1 MIDVII
7 VFVALVVLMY
17 LAYRGIT
24 LLILAP
30 AIAVLAA
37 IMTGGLPPLAA
48 FTQIFMSNMGDFI
61 IAFFPLFLLGAI
73 FGKLMDDSGSAAAI
87 ANTVIR
93 WLGPEQAILAVVL
106 CCAVLTYGGVSLFV
120 VAFAIYPVAASLFRD
135 ADIPKRLI
143 PASMALGSF
152 TFTMSALPGS
162 PAIQNAIPMPFF
174 GTTAFAAPGLG
185 ITAAL
190 IMLGFGMWWLNRQS
204 ARSAASGEGYGDH
217 DDVVPDSDLMMR
229 EGAVRDGYDIRE
241 LPLGTPTET
250 APPSFAVAVAPVV
263 VVVLVNFLFIQLVVP
278 AMNTSYLAQP
288 KFGATDIDAVRGVW
302 AIIVAL
308 LTAILLIVALNWP
321 RFASLRASL
330 DEGANASVLPI
341 AATASLVGFGAVIA
355 ALPAFELISD
365 ALLALGDANPLLSL
379 AVAVNILSAVTGSAS
394 GGMSIALEA
403 LGPTYVQLA
412 EAQNISLEAMH
423 RITSISSGALDTL
436 PHNGAVITVL
446 SICKLDHKQ
455 AYGDML
461 AVAIAGPM
469 LALAAIVTVASVFGS
484 F

>member
-1 MIDVII
+1 MGVITI
-7 VFVALVVLMY
+7 LIALVVLMY

-30 AIAVLAA
+30 LMAVFAA
-37 IMTGGLPPLAA
+37 ALSGGLPLLAA
-48 FTQIFMSNMGDFI
+48 YTQIFMVNMGEFI
-61 IAFFPLFLLGAI
+61 IAFFPLFLLGAV
-73 FGKLMDDSGSAAAI
+73 FGKLMDDSGSAKAI
-87 ANTVIR
+87 ADGIIR
-93 WLGPEQAILAVVL
+93 WLGAEQAILAVVL

-135 ADIPKRLI
+135 GNIPKRLI
-143 PASMALGSF
+143 PATMALGAF

-185 ITAAL
+185 ITAAV
-190 IMLGFGMWWLNRQS
+190 IMLLFGMWWLNRQLAA
-204 ARSAASGEGYGDH
+204 ARRASEGYGAH
-217 DDVVPDSDLMMR
+217 DDAVPDSSIGMT
-229 EGAVRDGYDIRE
+229 EGANREGYDIRDLDVAE
-241 LPLGTPTET
+241 EKT
-250 APPSFAVAVAPVV
+250 AGLPSFALAVAPVV
-263 VVVLVNFLFIQLVVP
+263 AVVLINFLFVQFVVP
-278 AMNTSYLAQP
+278 VMDTSYLSQP

-308 LTAILLIVALNWP
+308 LSAIVLLVALNWP
-321 RFASLRASL
+321 RFESFQSSL
-330 DEGANASVLPI
+330 DQGANASVIPI
-341 AATASLVGFGAVIA
+341 ANTASLVGFGAVIA
-355 ALPAFELISD
+355 ALPAFQTISD
-365 ALLALGDANPLLSL
+365 ALLSLGEANPLLSL
-379 AVAVNILSAVTGSAS
+379 AIAVNILSAVTGSAS

-423 RITSISSGALDTL
+423 RVTSISSGALDTL

-446 SICKLDHKQ
+446 SICGLTHKE
-455 AYGDML
+455 AYRDMFM
-461 AVAIAGPM
+461 VAIAGPM
-469 LALAAIVTVASVFGS
+469 IALACIIALATVFGS

>member
-1 MIDVII
+1 MIDVVI
-7 VFVALVVLMY
+7 VLLALVLLMY

-30 AIAVLAA
+30 AIAVLVSVV
-37 IMTGGLPPLAA
+37 TGGLPALAA
-48 FTQIFMSNMGDFI
+48 YTQIFMSNMGGFI

-73 FGKLMDDSGSAAAI
+73 FGKLMDDSGSAAVI

-143 PASMALGSF
+143 PASLALGSF
-152 TFTMSALPGS
+152 SFTMSALPGS

-185 ITAAL
+185 TIAAL
-190 IMLGFGMWWLNRQS
+190 IMFGFGMWWLNRQR
-204 ARSAASGEGYGDH
+204 ARSAARGEGYGEH
-217 DDVVPDSDLMMR
+217 DDAVPKSDLMMR

-241 LPLGTPTET
+241 LPLGTPTQ
-250 APPSFAVAVAPVV
+250 APSPTFVAAILPVV
-263 VVVLVNFLFIQLVVP
+263 VVVLVNLLFIQFVVP
-278 AMNTSYLAQP
+278 LMDTAYLAQP

-308 LTAILLIVALNWP
+308 LAAILFIVALNWS
-321 RFASLRASL
+321 RFADFQASL

-355 ALPAFELISD
+355 ALPAFQVISD
-365 ALLALGDANPLLSL
+365 ALLALGDLNPLVSL
-379 AVAVNILSAVTGSAS
+379 AAAVNLLSAITGSAS

-412 EAQNISLEAMH
+412 QAQNISLEAMH
-423 RITSISSGALDTL
+423 RVTSIASGTLDVL

-446 SICKLDHKQ
+446 SICKLDHRQ
-455 AYGDML
+455 AYGTIF
-461 AVAIAGPM
+461 AVAIVGPM
-469 LALAAIVTVASVFGS
+469 IALVAVVVLASVFGG

>member
-204 ARSAASGEGYGDH
+204 ARAAASGEGYGDH

>member
-1 MIDVII
+1 MIDVVI
-7 VFVALVVLMY
+7 VFLALVLLMY

-30 AIAVLAA
+30 GIAVLAA
-37 IMTGGLPPLAA
+37 IITGGLPALGAY
-48 FTQIFMSNMGDFI
+48 TQIFMSNMGDFI

-87 ANTVIR
+87 ASTVIR

-185 ITAAL
+185 ILAAL
-190 IMLGFGMWWLNRQS
+190 IMLGFGMWWLNRQRTR
-204 ARSAASGEGYGDH
+204 ATMQGEGYGEH
-217 DDVVPDSDLMMR
+217 DDAVPESDLVMR

-241 LPLGTPTET
+241 LPLGTPTD
-250 APPSFAVAVAPVV
+250 AVPPPFAFAIAPVV
-263 VVVLVNFLFIQLVVP
+263 LVVLVNFLFIQFIVP
-278 AMNTSYLAQP
+278 ALDTSYLAQP
-288 KFGATDIDAVRGVW
+288 KFGATDIDAVRGIW

-308 LTAILLIVALNWP
+308 LAAILLIAALNWS
-321 RFASLRASL
+321 RFTSLQASL
-330 DEGANASVLPI
+330 DEGANASILPI

-355 ALPAFELISD
+355 ALPAFQLISD
-365 ALLALGDANPLLSL
+365 ALLALGDANPLVSL
-379 AVAVNILSAVTGSAS
+379 ALAVNILSAVTGSAS

-403 LGPTYVQLA
+403 LGSTYVQLA
-412 EAQNISLEAMH
+412 AAQDISLEAMH

-455 AYGDML
+455 AYGDMFV
-461 AVAIAGPM
+461 VAIAGPM
-469 LALAAIVTVASVFGS
+469 VALVAVVALASAVGGF
-484 F
+484 

>member
-1 MIDVII
+1 MIGVLTVI
-7 VFVALVVLMY
+7 VALILLMY

-30 AIAVLAA
+30 AMAVLAA
-37 IMTGGLPPLAA
+37 ALSGGVPLLASY
-48 FTQIFMSNMGDFI
+48 TQIFMSNMGDFI

-73 FGKLMDDSGSAAAI
+73 FGKLMDDSGSAASI
-87 ANTVIR
+87 ANAIIK
-93 WLGPEQAILAVVL
+93 WLGADQAILAVVL

-135 ADIPKRLI
+135 ANVPKRLI
-143 PASMALGSF
+143 PASMALGAF

-185 ITAAL
+185 IIAAL
-190 IMLGFGMWWLNRQS
+190 IMLLFGMWWLNRQRAFAQAS
-204 ARSAASGEGYGDH
+204 AEGYGIH
-217 DDVVPDSDLMMR
+217 DDAVPASDLEMR
-229 EGAVRDGYDIRE
+229 EGALRDGYDIRE
-241 LPLGTPTET
+241 LEHERTEET
-250 APPSFAVAVAPVV
+250 NLPSFAPAVAPVIA
-263 VVVLVNFLFIQLVVP
+263 VVLVNFLFVQFVVP
-278 AMNTSYLAQP
+278 TMDTSYLSEP
-288 KFGATDIDAVRGVW
+288 KFGSTDIDAVRGLW

-308 LTAILLIVALNWP
+308 LAAILLIVALNWS
-321 RFASLRASL
+321 RLKSLQATL

-341 AATASLVGFGAVIA
+341 ANTASLVGFGAVIA
-355 ALPAFELISD
+355 ALPAFQMISD
-365 ALLALGDANPLLSL
+365 ALLSLGEANPLLSL
-379 AVAVNILSAVTGSAS
+379 AIAVNILSAVTGSAS
-394 GGMSIALEA
+394 GGMSIALDV
-403 LGPTYVQLA
+403 LGPTYVKLA

-446 SICKLDHKQ
+446 NICKLDHKQ
-455 AYGDML
+455 AYGDMF
-461 AVAIAGPM
+461 V
-469 LALAAIVTVASVFGS
+469 AAIVGPMIALACVVLLASVFGG

>member
-1 MIDVII
+1 MGVLTILI
-7 VFVALVVLMY
+7 ALGLLMY

-30 AIAVLAA
+30 AMAILAA
-37 IMTGGLPPLAA
+37 ALSGGLPLFAA
-48 FTQIFMSNMGDFI
+48 YTQIFMSNMGDFI

-73 FGKLMDDSGSAAAI
+73 FGKLMDDSGSAKSIADAI
-87 ANTVIR
+87 IR
-93 WLGPEQAILAVVL
+93 WLGAEQAILAVVL

-135 ADIPKRLI
+135 ANIPKRLI
-143 PASMALGSF
+143 PASMALGAF

-185 ITAAL
+185 IIAAV
-190 IMLGFGMWWLNRQS
+190 IMLTFGIWWLSQQL
-204 ARSAASGEGYGDH
+204 ALAHSGNEGYGNH
-217 DDVVPDSDLMMR
+217 DDAVPESDLEIR
-229 EGAVRDGYDIRE
+229 EGALRDGYDIRE
-241 LPLGTPTET
+241 LEHDRSQQTALPT
-250 APPSFAVAVAPVV
+250 FASAIAPVIA
-263 VVVLVNFLFIQLVVP
+263 VVLVNLLFVQFIVP
-278 AMNTSYLAQP
+278 LMDTSYLSQP
-288 KFGATDIDAVRGVW
+288 KFGSTDIDAVRGVW
-302 AIIVAL
+302 AIIAAL
-308 LTAILLIVALNWP
+308 LVAILLLVALNWS
-321 RFASLRASL
+321 RFESLQASL
-330 DEGANASVLPI
+330 DQGANASVLPI
-341 AATASLVGFGAVIA
+341 ANTASLVGFGAVIA
-355 ALPAFELISD
+355 ALPAFQTISE
-365 ALLALGDANPLLSL
+365 ALVSLGEANPLLSL

-423 RITSISSGALDTL
+423 RVTSISSGALDTL

-446 SICKLDHKQ
+446 SICKLNHKQ
-455 AYGDML
+455 SYRDMFV
-461 AVAIAGPM
+461 VAIVGPM
-469 LALAAIVTVASVFGS
+469 FALAGIILLASVFGG

>member
-1 MIDVII
+1 MGVLTIL
-7 VFVALVVLMY
+7 VALVLLMY
-17 LAYRGIT
+17 LAFRGIT

-30 AIAVLAA
+30 AMAVFAA
-37 IMTGGLPPLAA
+37 ALSGGLPLLAA
-48 FTQIFMSNMGDFI
+48 YTQIFMTNMGEFI

-73 FGKLMDDSGSAAAI
+73 FGKLMDDSGSAKAI
-87 ANTVIR
+87 ADNIIR
-93 WLGPEQAILAVVL
+93 WLGAEQAILAVVL

-135 ADIPKRLI
+135 GNIPKRLI
-143 PASMALGSF
+143 PASMALGAF

-190 IMLGFGMWWLNRQS
+190 IMMLFGMWWLNRQLAA
-204 ARSAASGEGYGDH
+204 ARSAKEGYGAH
-217 DDVVPDSDLMMR
+217 DDAIPDSSIGMT
-229 EGAVRDGYDIRE
+229 EGAIRDGYDIRDLDVSE
-241 LPLGTPTET
+241 ERKDDLPNF
-250 APPSFAVAVAPVV
+250 SVAVAPVV
-263 VVVLVNFLFIQLVVP
+263 AVVLINFLFVQFIVP
-278 AMNTSYLAQP
+278 LMDTSYLSQP

-308 LTAILLIVALNWP
+308 LSAILLLVGLNWR
-321 RFASLRASL
+321 RFDGLQASL
-330 DEGANASVLPI
+330 DQGANASVIPI
-341 AATASLVGFGAVIA
+341 ANTASLVGFGAVIA
-355 ALPAFELISD
+355 ALPAFQTISN
-365 ALLALGDANPLLSL
+365 ALLSLGEANPLLSL
-379 AVAVNILSAVTGSAS
+379 AIAVNILSAVTGSAS

-423 RITSISSGALDTL
+423 RVTSISSGALDTL

-446 SICKLDHKQ
+446 SICGLSHKE
-455 AYGDML
+455 AYRDMFM
-461 AVAIAGPM
+461 VAIVGPM
-469 LALAAIVTVASVFGS
+469 IALAFIIALASVFGS

>member
-1 MIDVII
+1 MDVLI
-7 VFVALVVLMY
+7 VFLALVLLMY

-30 AIAVLAA
+30 GIAVLTALV
-37 IMTGGLPPLAA
+37 TGGLPVLAA
-48 FTQIFMSNMGDFI
+48 YTQIFMSNMGDFI

-73 FGKLMDDSGSAAAI
+73 FGKLMDDSGSATAI

-120 VAFAIYPVAASLFRD
+120 VAFAIYPIAASLFRD

-143 PASMALGSF
+143 PASLALGSF
-152 TFTMSALPGS
+152 SFTMSALPGS

-185 ITAAL
+185 IIAAL
-190 IMLGFGMWWLNRQS
+190 IMLAFGMWWLNRQR
-204 ARSAASGEGYGDH
+204 ARAGSRGEGYGEH
-217 DDVVPDSDLMMR
+217 DDAVPESDLMMR

-241 LPLGTPTET
+241 LPLGTPTEA
-250 APPSFAVAVAPVV
+250 APPSFPAAIAPVV
-263 VVVLVNFLFIQLVVP
+263 AVVLVNLLFIQFVVP
-278 AMNTSYLAQP
+278 AMDTTYLAQP

-308 LTAILLIVALNWP
+308 VAAILLIVGLNWS
-321 RFASLRASL
+321 RLTRLQASL

-355 ALPAFELISD
+355 ALPAFEIISD
-365 ALLALGDANPLLSL
+365 ALLALGDLNPLVSL
-379 AVAVNILSAVTGSAS
+379 AVAVNLLSAITGSAS
-394 GGMSIALEA
+394 GGMSIALET

-423 RITSISSGALDTL
+423 RVTSIASGTLDVL

-446 SICKLDHKQ
+446 SICKLDHRQ
-455 AYGDML
+455 AYGDIFM
-461 AVAIAGPM
+461 
-469 LALAAIVTVASVFGS
+469 AAIVGPLIALIAVILLASLFGG

>member
-1 MIDVII
+1 MIDVVI
-7 VFVALVVLMY
+7 VFVALILLMY

-37 IMTGGLPPLAA
+37 IITGGLPPLAA

-190 IMLGFGMWWLNRQS
+190 IMLGFGMWWLNRQR
-204 ARSAASGEGYGDH
+204 ARAAASGEGYGDH
-217 DDVVPDSDLMMR
+217 DDVVPESDLMMR

-241 LPLGTPTET
+241 LPVGTPTKA

-278 AMNTSYLAQP
+278 AMDTSYLAQP

-321 RFASLRASL
+321 RFASFRASL

-461 AVAIAGPM
+461 VVAIAGPM
-469 LALAAIVTVASVFGS
+469 LALAAIVTLASVFGS